1 MCQGNNEYKSCVFMK
16 VVFYEDFMRRK
27 VGCIISFRNQSTGGN
42 HLIPDCNN
50 LKVTRLIVIMD
61 RPQH

>member
-1 MCQGNNEYKSCVFMK
+1 MK
-16 VVFYEDFMRRK
+16 DYFYEDFMRRN
-27 VGCIISFRNQSTGGN
+27 VGCIISFRNHSTGEN